1 MMTRDSP
8 PIDSGGMIWYNGR
21 HMKDLSSYIVSIP
34 DYPKPGIL
42 FRDITGILGNA
53 EGLRLAI
60 DQLAERLE
68 GVEFDAVVSMESR
81 GFIFGMP
88 LAYKLNKAFVPV
100 RKPGKL
106 PRETVSASYALEYG
120 TDTLEM
126 HRDALKPGA
135 RVVIVDDLLATGGTA
150 EACARLV
157 SEVGAE
163 VAKMLFVIELEGLSA
178 RSGRLAGY
186 AVDALVKYRD

>member
-1 MMTRDSP
+1 MMKNLDSYV
-8 PIDSGGMIWYNGR
+8 IA
-21 HMKDLSSYIVSIP
+21 IP

-42 FRDITGILGNA
+42 FRDVTGILDSA
-53 EGLRLAI
+53 DGLRLAI
-60 DQLAERLE
+60 DQLADRLQ
-68 GVEFDAVVSMESR
+68 GVPFDAIVSMESR

-106 PRETVSASYALEYG
+106 PRETVSASYELEYG

-126 HRDALKPGA
+126 HKDALKPGQ

-150 EACARLV
+150 GACARLV
-157 SEVGAE
+157 ECVGAK
-163 VAKMLFVIELEGLSA
+163 VAKMLFVIELEGFAA
-178 RSGRLAGY
+178 RSGKLAGY
-186 AVDALVKYRD
+186 EIESLIAYPGK

>member
-1 MMTRDSP
+1 MQ
-8 PIDSGGMIWYNGR
+8 
-21 HMKDLSSYIVSIP
+21 DLSSYVISIP

-42 FRDITGILGNA
+42 FRDVTGILNHA

-60 DQLAERLE
+60 DQLASRLE

-106 PRETVSASYALEYG
+106 PRETVAVSYALEYG

-126 HRDALKPGA
+126 HKDALKPGT
-135 RVVIVDDLLATGGTA
+135 RVVVVDDLLATGGTA
-150 EACARLV
+150 GACAQLV
-157 SEVGAE
+157 ERVGAK
-163 VAKMLFVIELEGLSA
+163 VAKMLFVIELEGLAA
-178 RSGRLAGY
+178 RAHKLAAY
-186 AVDALVKYRD
+186 DVEALIRYPGA

>member
-1 MMTRDSP
+1 MMKNLDSYV
-8 PIDSGGMIWYNGR
+8 IA
-21 HMKDLSSYIVSIP
+21 IP

-42 FRDITGILGNA
+42 FRDVTGILDSA
-53 EGLRLAI
+53 DGLRLAI
-60 DQLAERLE
+60 DQLADRLQ
-68 GVEFDAVVSMESR
+68 GVSFDAIVSMESR

-106 PRETVSASYALEYG
+106 PRETVSASYELEYG

-126 HRDALKPGA
+126 HKDALRPGQ

-150 EACARLV
+150 GACARLV
-157 SEVGAE
+157 ECLEAKV
-163 VAKMLFVIELEGLSA
+163 VKMLFVIELEGFAA
-178 RSGRLAGY
+178 RSGKLAGY
-186 AVDALVKYRD
+186 EIESLIAYPGK

>member
-1 MMTRDSP
+1 MQ
-8 PIDSGGMIWYNGR
+8 
-21 HMKDLSSYIVSIP
+21 DLSSYVISIP

-42 FRDITGILGNA
+42 FRDVTGILNHA

-60 DQLAERLE
+60 DQLASRLE

-106 PRETVSASYALEYG
+106 PRETVAVSYALEYG

-126 HRDALKPGA
+126 HKDALKPGT
-135 RVVIVDDLLATGGTA
+135 RVVVVDDLLATGGTA
-150 EACARLV
+150 GACAQLV
-157 SEVGAE
+157 ERVGAK
-163 VAKMLFVIELEGLSA
+163 VAKMLFVIELEGLAARARKLSA
-178 RSGRLAGY
+178 YDVESLIRYPGA
-186 AVDALVKYRD
+186 

>member
-1 MMTRDSP
+1 MMKSLDSYV
-8 PIDSGGMIWYNGR
+8 IA
-21 HMKDLSSYIVSIP
+21 IP

-42 FRDITGILGNA
+42 FRDVTGILDSA
-53 EGLRLAI
+53 DGLRLAI
-60 DQLAERLE
+60 DQLADRLQ
-68 GVEFDAVVSMESR
+68 GISFDAIVSMESR

-106 PRETVSASYALEYG
+106 PRETVSASYELEYG

-126 HRDALKPGA
+126 HKDALKPGA

-150 EACARLV
+150 GACARLV
-157 SEVGAE
+157 ECVGAK
-163 VAKMLFVIELEGLSA
+163 VVKMLFVIELEGFAA
-178 RSGRLAGY
+178 RSGKLAGY
-186 AVDALVKYRD
+186 EIESLVAYPGK

>member
-1 MMTRDSP
+1 MTRDSP

-163 VAKMLFVIELEGLSA
+163 VAKMLFVIELEDLSA

>member
-1 MMTRDSP
+1 MMKSLDSYV
-8 PIDSGGMIWYNGR
+8 IA
-21 HMKDLSSYIVSIP
+21 IP

-42 FRDITGILGNA
+42 FRDVTGILDSA
-53 EGLRLAI
+53 DGLRLAI
-60 DQLAERLE
+60 DQLADRLQ
-68 GVEFDAVVSMESR
+68 GVPFDAIVSMESR

-106 PRETVSASYALEYG
+106 PRETVSASYELEYG

-126 HRDALKPGA
+126 HKDALKPGQ

-150 EACARLV
+150 GACARLV
-157 SEVGAE
+157 ECVGAK
-163 VAKMLFVIELEGLSA
+163 VVKMLFVIELEGFAA
-178 RSGRLAGY
+178 RSGKLAEYEIESLIAYPG
-186 AVDALVKYRD
+186 K

>member
-1 MMTRDSP
+1 MESAKV
-8 PIDSGGMIWYNGR
+8 
-21 HMKDLSSYIVSIP
+21 KDIASYVVSIP

-42 FRDITGILGNA
+42 FRDITGILDNA
-53 EGLRLAI
+53 DGLRLAI
-60 DQLAERLE
+60 DQLADRLD
-68 GVEFDAVVSMESR
+68 GVQFDAVVSMESR

-106 PRETVSASYALEYG
+106 PRETVSASYDLEYG

-126 HRDALKPGA
+126 HKDALKPGA
-135 RVVIVDDLLATGGTA
+135 PVVIVDDLLATGGTA

-157 SEVGAE
+157 DAVGAK
-163 VAKMLFVIELEGLSA
+163 VVKMLFVMELEGFNA
-178 RSGRLAGY
+178 RTGKLAGY
-186 AVDALVKYRD
+186 DVDALIRYPGK